1 MEDAAFAALTLGPI
15 LANSIGHEPETR
27 QSREASRGGTWH
39 MGCELAARGAR
50 VAADRVGLTSAA
62 IAGLISLSPRL
73 GQVVRGAFRQPG
85 ARSVAEFCGYCGRAL
100 MLKRRLTRSC

>member
-50 VAADRVGLTSAA
+50 VAADRAGLTSAA
-62 IAGLISLSPRL
+62 IAGLMPYRPAWGKLFGERFDSRAP
-73 GQVVRGAFRQPG
+73 
-85 ARSVAEFCGYCGRAL
+85 AR
-100 MLKRRLTRSC
+100 